1 MNQAMNYYM
10 SILRAKETTR
20 SLFRDA
26 AHRLADLLA
35 AEVAKQL
42 PTKMVTV
49 QTPFEKAKG
58 IAYAG
63 PQLIVP
69 VLRSGIAMLPSF
81 LSYFPD
87 AYVGVVG
94 LKRDEKTAI
103 AHQYYCNIPPIS
115 DDMSIMIIDPMLATG
130 GTSISTI
137 QLLRDQGARD
147 KQIYFV
153 CMISAPEGIKAVT
166 QAAPEVTIIT
176 AITDE
181 KLNDKKFI
189 LPGLG
194 DFGDRYFGTEK

>member
-10 SILRAKETTR
+10 SILRSKETTR
-20 SLFRDA
+20 PLFRET

-35 AEVAKQL
+35 AEVAKIL
-42 PTKMVTV
+42 PTKSISV
-49 QTPFEKAKG
+49 QTPFANTQGVE
-58 IAYAG
+58 YAG
-63 PQLIVP
+63 PHLIVP

-81 LSYFPD
+81 LNYFPD

-115 DDMSIMIIDPMLATG
+115 DAMSIMIIDPMLATG
-130 GTSISTI
+130 GTSIATI
-137 QLLRDQGARD
+137 QLLRDHGARD

-153 CMISAPEGIKAVT
+153 CMISAPEGIKAVNL
-166 QAAPEVTIIT
+166 AAKEVTILT

-181 KLNDKKFI
+181 RLNDKKFN

-194 DFGDRYFGTEK
+194 DFGDRYFGTE